1 METGKGKRTIAK
13 TLYVEN
19 CGNPLRLE
27 LTEEVVKRVK
37 ELQAAVKSL
46 PLKRNEGAEIEI
58 HLRKGIIQINKDYID
73 IGAYGYEGW
82 DSYIVGLDLHDID
95 KIPKV
100 FFSTMFLYYMKDE
113 LREGWKEAFNKLIL
127 PRHKELI
134 VWKKIEG
141 SA

>member
-1 METGKGKRTIAK
+1 MGKKTRRIAK

-19 CGNPLRLE
+19 CGNPLRIE
-27 LTEEVVKRVK
+27 LTEETLKRVRILK
-37 ELQAAVKSL
+37 AIIDRL
-46 PLKRNEGAEIEI
+46 PLRKNESVGIDL

-82 DSYIVGLDLHDID
+82 DSYITEMELRKGLEE
-95 KIPKV
+95 IPKV
-100 FFSTMFLYYMKDE
+100 YFSSMFLYYMKNDM
-113 LREGWKEAFNKLIL
+113 REGNKEKLSKLIL
-127 PRHKELI
+127 PRHRELI